1 MEIWRNGIYRYLE
14 SEEATETEDTNKINH
29 LLEHFHLSKA
39 GYTSSKL
46 QTLLHGDFFYR
57 FIVVNE
63 RVYLFPSYES
73 SSKSLEARYFAEFF
87 YLMLFKKNVHK
98 VTTELIKRKIKD
110 LRKINDEKKIQ
121 DILLFID
128 KDKRFK
134 VHSKDALGTNY
145 VLNPSAPVTNHRKT
159 VKQSTINKVAVNNN
173 STSLPPLPPFP
184 TEIPSLAT
192 VNSVS
197 PEAQEMN
204 ESVVYRPKSFA
215 EIVGKKEAIK
225 QDAIKKEAIEVPSII
240 PSQSV
245 VNINHILEEIFSY
258 LENLPKYQHDDG
270 TELTELIL
278 HLYPAPGM
286 EEDAPIATKRIS
298 LSAEVIDELYKSL
311 KEDSLHRFILI
322 RSSIFGFF
330 WDGKGSKECSFCR
343 AYVYYYLRN
352 NTKETRQKINFHNIP
367 YMLKGYFPSM
377 QLNSLED
384 IIKRGLFADNRF
396 HKIQVSDS
404 CQTIELKRAVLKE
417 ISDEREILM
426 KMETLK
432 SGSLVSEK
440 FRLRKLSRS
449 FDSTNDDSSVGLE
462 SYSSGQAA
470 GDSSRS
476 SINNDISR
484 CLSLESGLPPGLTSI
499 TSSFS
504 APTTRYLLSFI
515 LLSFFTISFFLVIW
529 SINRRISQH
538 ISGLRFWMLFM
549 LI

>member
-1 MEIWRNGIYRYLE
+1 MTMEIWRNGIYRYLE
-14 SEEATETEDTNKINH
+14 SEEATESEDTNKINH

-39 GYTSSKL
+39 GYTSAKL
-46 QTLLHGDFFYR
+46 QTLLHGDFFHR

-73 SSKSLEARYFAEFF
+73 SSKSLEGRYFAEFF
-87 YLMLFKKNVHK
+87 YLMLWKKNVHK

-110 LRKINDEKKIQ
+110 LRKITDERKIQ
-121 DILLFID
+121 DILLFIE

-145 VLNPSAPVTNHRKT
+145 VLNPLAPAPFYPRKA
-159 VKQSTINKVAVNNN
+159 VKQSTISKSGANNI
-173 STSLPPLPPFP
+173 TSLPPLPPFP
-184 TEIPSLAT
+184 STGIPSLPT
-192 VNSVS
+192 PNSVS
-197 PEAQEMN
+197 NEAQEMN
-204 ESVVYRPKSFA
+204 ESVVYRAKSFA
-215 EIVGKKEAIK
+215 EIVGKKEPI
-225 QDAIKKEAIEVPSII
+225 QQEATKDEAVEAPSVIS
-240 PSQSV
+240 SQSADL
-245 VNINHILEEIFSY
+245 NINHVLEKFFSF

-270 TELTELIL
+270 TDISELIL
-278 HLYPAPGM
+278 HLYPAPTM
-286 EEDAPIATKRIS
+286 EEGSSFATKRTS

-311 KEDSLHRFILI
+311 KEDPLHRFIII

-377 QLNSLED
+377 QLSSLDD

-396 HKIQVSDS
+396 HKIQMSDS
-404 CQTIELKRAVLKE
+404 CQTIELKRAVVKE
-417 ISDEREILM
+417 ISDEREIQL

-432 SGSLVSEK
+432 SGFSVSQN
-440 FRLRKLSRS
+440 RHPRQLSRS
-449 FDSTNDDSSVGLE
+449 FDSSYDDSSVGLM

-476 SINNDISR
+476 SSNNEIEGAVPSV
-484 CLSLESGLPPGLTSI
+484 SVPPGLSSTA
-499 TSSFS
+499 SSFS
-504 APTTRYLLSFI
+504 VPVTR
-515 LLSFFTISFFLVIW
+515 
-529 SINRRISQH
+529 
-538 ISGLRFWMLFM
+538 
-549 LI
+549 